1 MLISHMFII
10 PQKIKGVMKM
20 VKKEEDWVIP
30 DFDNYEIH
38 KLDDKFL
45 IKKKH
50 KPKNYVVACT
60 LINIVLLVLN
70 TCMFLSTKIL
80 VTALIQ
86 VVK

>member
-1 MLISHMFII
+1 
-10 PQKIKGVMKM
+10 M

-30 DFDNYEIH
+30 NFDKYEFT

-45 IKKKH
+45 IEKKP

-60 LINIVLLVLN
+60 IVNIALLALN
-70 TCMFLSTKIL
+70 VCVFLSTKIL
-80 VTALIQ
+80 VSTIIQ

>member
-1 MLISHMFII
+1 MA
-10 PQKIKGVMKM
+10 
-20 VKKEEDWVIP
+20 KKEEKENWVIP
-30 DFDNYEIH
+30 DFDKYEFT

-45 IKKKH
+45 IEKKP

-60 LINIVLLVLN
+60 IVNIVLLVLN

-80 VTALIQ
+80 VTALVQ

>member
-1 MLISHMFII
+1 
-10 PQKIKGVMKM
+10 M

-30 DFDNYEIH
+30 DFDNYEFT

-45 IKKKH
+45 IKKKP

-60 LINIVLLVLN
+60 LINIALFALN
-70 TCMFLSTKIL
+70 VCVFLSTKIL
-80 VTALIQ
+80 AETIIQ

>member
-1 MLISHMFII
+1 MT
-10 PQKIKGVMKM
+10 
-20 VKKEEDWVIP
+20 KENEKENWVIP
-30 DFDNYEIH
+30 DFDKYEFT

-45 IKKKH
+45 IEKKP

-60 LINIVLLVLN
+60 IVNIVLLVLN